1 MKTEGDSKGINIA
14 SRMLIHFCD
23 IVLTNRAMCVML
35 NIVFLF
41 IYSCK
46 LLIITI
52 INSFVMV
59 FDGFIN
65 ESICFSFCKC

>member
-23 IVLTNRAMCVML
+23 IVLTNCAMRLIL

-41 IYSCK
+41 VCGFKS
-46 LLIITI
+46 LIITI
-52 INSFVMV
+52 INAFVMV
-59 FDGFIN
+59 FDDFIN

>member
-23 IVLTNRAMCVML
+23 IVLTNCAMGLML

-41 IYSCK
+41 VCSCK
-46 LLIITI
+46 SLIITI
-52 INSFVMV
+52 INVFVMV
-59 FDGFIN
+59 FDDFIN

>member
-14 SRMLIHFCD
+14 SKMLIHFCG
-23 IVLTNRAMCVML
+23 IVLTNCAMRLML

-46 LLIITI
+46 FLIITKA
-52 INSFVMV
+52 NAFVMV
-59 FDGFIN
+59 FDSFIN
-65 ESICFSFCKC
+65 ESIYFSFCKC

>member
-23 IVLTNRAMCVML
+23 IVLTNCAIRLML

-41 IYSCK
+41 IYSYK
-46 LLIITI
+46 FLIITT
-52 INSFVMV
+52 INAFVMV

-65 ESICFSFCKC
+65 EYICFSFCKC